1 MTTSSRVKALL
12 ELTETDQNTF
22 AAAFGM
28 TTPQAMSN
36 KLRRDS
42 WSARD
47 LAKAAALC
55 GAKLAFILPDG
66 SQLILAPDE
75 ECPLH
80 RKTPRAE
87 EDKPPGAGR
96 FACIRLQQNSSLSQ
110 HSAQYKLCS
119 HEKVSVHA
127 GFQAKTYNVYSN
139 SYPDPE

>member
-22 AAAFGM
+22 AAAFGI
-28 TTPQAMSN
+28 TTPPARSN

-75 ECPLH
+75 E
-80 RKTPRAE
+80 
-87 EDKPPGAGR
+87 
-96 FACIRLQQNSSLSQ
+96 
-110 HSAQYKLCS
+110 
-119 HEKVSVHA
+119 
-127 GFQAKTYNVYSN
+127 
-139 SYPDPE
+139 

>member
-1 MTTSSRVKALL
+1 MTTSSRIKALL
-12 ELTETDQNTF
+12 ELTSTEQTAF

-47 LAKAAALC
+47 LVKAAALC

-75 ECPLH
+75 E
-80 RKTPRAE
+80 
-87 EDKPPGAGR
+87 
-96 FACIRLQQNSSLSQ
+96 
-110 HSAQYKLCS
+110 
-119 HEKVSVHA
+119 
-127 GFQAKTYNVYSN
+127 
-139 SYPDPE
+139 

>member
-55 GAKLAFILPDG
+55 GAKAG
-66 SQLILAPDE
+66 V
-75 ECPLH
+75 H
-80 RKTPRAE
+80 
-87 EDKPPGAGR
+87 PPGRLPAYPRTGR
-96 FACIRLQQNSSLSQ
+96 GVTATPQN
-110 HSAQYKLCS
+110 A
-119 HEKVSVHA
+119 
-127 GFQAKTYNVYSN
+127 
-139 SYPDPE
+139 PR